1 MELAKRLNEA
11 GQRGGIE
18 AAIECVDKNLV
29 AAEFGGSFHTP
40 TVSSAET
47 LARLLQRNDQ
57 LAYRF
62 HRGSIARVVQEGS
75 SEDQP
80 SRVLS
85 CGYGPQVVLPIV
97 TVGEH

>member
-1 MELAKRLNEA
+1 VLTRTWL
-11 GQRGGIE
+11 QLSSVVRFIHP
-18 AAIECVDKNLV
+18 L
-29 AAEFGGSFHTP
+29 FPGS
-40 TVSSAET
+40 ET

-80 SRVLS
+80 SRVLP